1 MKNCSD
7 VFKTITGVLFVS
19 IILAACGTSD
29 DSDLF
34 SELDFPLELK
44 SDGILSL
51 EINGEEYGFQTIVR
65 KSDFVDNSQY
75 RVEQSSLSRL
85 NLNILLDKRDTE
97 QNQSDRIQFS
107 IMLLDSLAIDTGTYT
122 IDKEDDDNENLVQFA
137 IDKSDHGSDIVHFES
152 FSFNSNSGT
161 LTILQNDNS
170 RIAGEFRLDMDLR
183 RGLIGEGDDV
193 EELNFEENAIF
204 IEGRFDVQMD

>member
-1 MKNCSD
+1 MS
-7 VFKTITGVLFVS
+7 T
-19 IILAACGTSD
+19 ILAACGTSD

-34 SELDFPLELK
+34 PELDFPLELK

-51 EINGEEYGFQTIVR
+51 EINGEEYGFRTIVQ
-65 KSDFVDNSQY
+65 KSDVVYNPQQT
-75 RVEQSSLSRL
+75 VEQGSLSRL

-122 IDKEDDDNENLVQFA
+122 LDKEDDDNENLVQFA
-137 IDKSDHGSDIVHFES
+137 IDKGDHGNDIVHLES

-161 LTILQNDNS
+161 LAILHSDNF
-170 RIAGEFRLDMDLR
+170 RLAGEFRLDMDLR
-183 RGLIGEGDDV
+183 RGLIREGDV
-193 EELNFEENAIF
+193 IEEFGFEENAIF
-204 IEGRFDVQMD
+204 IEGRFDIQMD